1 MYYHEKFNTI
11 RNIVIVIVLILLVLG
26 FAYADYC
33 WTRSSLEDLTGKE
46 VKPETVIWT
55 MMKTGNKK

>member
-1 MYYHEKFNTI
+1 MYYDRTTYTI
-11 RNIVIVIVLILLVLG
+11 RNIIIVIILVLIGFG

-33 WTRSSLEDLTGKE
+33 WTKSSLEDLTGKE

-55 MMKTGNKK
+55 MMKTRNKK